1 MKDNPFTCLIL
12 VPVLCQKSRDRVD
25 FYSKLVDHPRCFEWN
40 IMHHAFLERSCI
52 DLDGILCKDPTN
64 DENDDGQNYRHFLIN
79 VEPLLRPSV
88 EIGWIVTC
96 RLEKYRKLT
105 EEWLRKHSI
114 KYKNLVMMNLP
125 DKATRVALGNH
136 API

>member
-1 MKDNPFTCLIL
+1 
-12 VPVLCQKSRDRVD
+12 
-25 FYSKLVDHPRCFEWN
+25 
-40 IMHHAFLERSCI
+40 MHHAFLERSCI

-88 EIGWIVTC
+88 EIGWIVTR